1 MSFYITLIS
10 DSSKHFFPGNK
21 TSHFTTQ
28 LPTPITLND
37 EWEMGLVDFI
47 YPHTWYNIREDNN
60 LFGFDLGD
68 GKSIARRIPQGFYE
82 TIPDI
87 LDGMYL
93 EDFKNKIEFHY
104 HPIVKRVK
112 IKTKEHAKVF
122 LHKGFSKLLGFE
134 PGEIKGKV
142 ESSYIADPNASFPLI
157 YVYSDLVEPQ
167 IVGDVQAPLLKIVKV
182 EGKDGEVVN
191 AHYTRPHYVPVI
203 RRHFQTVEM
212 VLRLHSGELV
222 PFERGRVIAVQWSFL
237 LSGSIFSKGY
247 GIGGWFKRLFRTALP
262 FLTRGA
268 KSVGKEVLKTGT
280 QIVNDLLEGQ
290 NLEDAAKHRTKETGR
305 KLAREAIKKAD
316 DMLGQGK
323 SIKKKEKD
331 SQNTSFRLKPGKRK
345 DVIFLI
351 RNKMAF
357 LLKDSPECAKSEL
370 NLFTLPPTQTVI
382 EKGQWIQFHPIAN
395 VTDGGPVEFLI
406 SGSGEDYLDLSQTQL
421 YVKAKILKNDGKVLT
436 DDDKIGPVNL
446 FLHSLFSQV
455 DISLNGRNVS
465 SSNNTYPYRAILET
479 ILNHGYDSKT
489 SQLSSEIY
497 YKDTAGRMNIYDD
510 DKEPNEGFNKRASLF
525 KKSATVDMI
534 GRLHVDLFNQDRL
547 FT

>member
-82 TIPDI
+82 SIPDI

-134 PGEIKGKV
+134 PCEIKGKV

-222 PFERGRVIAVQWSFL
+222 PFERGRVIAVLHFRMRQIDYYVNQAGNGLSYYQGQSFQ
-237 LSGSIFSKGY
+237 KGY
-247 GIGGWFKRLFRTALP
+247 GIGGCFKRLFRTALP

-290 NLEDAAKHRTKETGR
+290 NLEDAAKHRAKETGR

-323 SIKKKEKD
+323 KY
-331 SQNTSFRLKPGKRK
+331 KRK
-345 DVIFLI
+345 KRFSKHII
-351 RNKMAF
+351 PSKAR
-357 LLKDSPECAKSEL
+357 
-370 NLFTLPPTQTVI
+370 
-382 EKGQWIQFHPIAN
+382 
-395 VTDGGPVEFLI
+395 
-406 SGSGEDYLDLSQTQL
+406 
-421 YVKAKILKNDGKVLT
+421 KAKGR
-436 DDDKIGPVNL
+436 
-446 FLHSLFSQV
+446 
-455 DISLNGRNVS
+455 DIF
-465 SSNNTYPYRAILET
+465 
-479 ILNHGYDSKT
+479 
-489 SQLSSEIY
+489 
-497 YKDTAGRMNIYDD
+497 DT
-510 DKEPNEGFNKRASLF
+510 
-525 KKSATVDMI
+525 
-534 GRLHVDLFNQDRL
+534 
-547 FT
+547 

>member
-1 MSFYITLIS
+1 MVFLI
-10 DSSKHFFPGNK
+10 
-21 TSHFTTQ
+21 
-28 LPTPITLND
+28 
-37 EWEMGLVDFI
+37 
-47 YPHTWYNIREDNN
+47 IRVN
-60 LFGFDLGD
+60 LF
-68 GKSIARRIPQGFYE
+68 K
-82 TIPDI
+82 
-87 LDGMYL
+87 
-93 EDFKNKIEFHY
+93 
-104 HPIVKRVK
+104 
-112 IKTKEHAKVF
+112 
-122 LHKGFSKLLGFE
+122 
-134 PGEIKGKV
+134 
-142 ESSYIADPNASFPLI
+142 
-157 YVYSDLVEPQ
+157 
-167 IVGDVQAPLLKIVKV
+167 
-182 EGKDGEVVN
+182 
-191 AHYTRPHYVPVI
+191 
-203 RRHFQTVEM
+203 
-212 VLRLHSGELV
+212 
-222 PFERGRVIAVQWSFL
+222 
-237 LSGSIFSKGY
+237 KGY

-323 SIKKKEKD
+323 SIKERKD

-525 KKSATVDMI
+525 KKKVQLLT
-534 GRLHVDLFNQDRL
+534 
-547 FT
+547 

>member
-1 MSFYITLIS
+1 MGTRLEASIKKRSKSTYSSVAKMSFFITLIS

-47 YPHTWYNIREDNN
+47 YPLIH
-60 LFGFDLGD
+60 
-68 GKSIARRIPQGFYE
+68 
-82 TIPDI
+82 
-87 LDGMYL
+87 
-93 EDFKNKIEFHY
+93 
-104 HPIVKRVK
+104 
-112 IKTKEHAKVF
+112 
-122 LHKGFSKLLGFE
+122 GFSKLLGFE

-222 PFERGRVIAVQWSFL
+222 PFERGRVIAVLWHR
-237 LSGSIFSKGY
+237 
-247 GIGGWFKRLFRTALP
+247 RLVQKTVFRTALP

-323 SIKKKEKD
+323 KY
-331 SQNTSFRLKPGKRK
+331 KRK
-345 DVIFLI
+345 KRFSKHII
-351 RNKMAF
+351 PSKAR
-357 LLKDSPECAKSEL
+357 
-370 NLFTLPPTQTVI
+370 
-382 EKGQWIQFHPIAN
+382 
-395 VTDGGPVEFLI
+395 
-406 SGSGEDYLDLSQTQL
+406 
-421 YVKAKILKNDGKVLT
+421 KAKGR
-436 DDDKIGPVNL
+436 
-446 FLHSLFSQV
+446 
-455 DISLNGRNVS
+455 DIF
-465 SSNNTYPYRAILET
+465 
-479 ILNHGYDSKT
+479 
-489 SQLSSEIY
+489 
-497 YKDTAGRMNIYDD
+497 DT
-510 DKEPNEGFNKRASLF
+510 
-525 KKSATVDMI
+525 
-534 GRLHVDLFNQDRL
+534 
-547 FT
+547 

>member
-222 PFERGRVIAVQWSFL
+222 PFERGRVIAVLHVRMRQIGQSFQ
-237 LSGSIFSKGY
+237 KGY

-305 KLAREAIKKAD
+305 KLAREAIKKR
-316 DMLGQGK
+316 MICLVRVK
-323 SIKKKEKD
+323 SIKE
-331 SQNTSFRLKPGKRK
+331 RKRFSK
-345 DVIFLI
+345 HII
-351 RNKMAF
+351 PSKAR
-357 LLKDSPECAKSEL
+357 
-370 NLFTLPPTQTVI
+370 
-382 EKGQWIQFHPIAN
+382 
-395 VTDGGPVEFLI
+395 
-406 SGSGEDYLDLSQTQL
+406 
-421 YVKAKILKNDGKVLT
+421 KAKGR
-436 DDDKIGPVNL
+436 
-446 FLHSLFSQV
+446 
-455 DISLNGRNVS
+455 DIF
-465 SSNNTYPYRAILET
+465 
-479 ILNHGYDSKT
+479 
-489 SQLSSEIY
+489 
-497 YKDTAGRMNIYDD
+497 DT
-510 DKEPNEGFNKRASLF
+510 
-525 KKSATVDMI
+525 
-534 GRLHVDLFNQDRL
+534 
-547 FT
+547 